1 VVNLEY
7 APQKIIVTVT
17 DNGKGFEL
25 PERLSDLAS
34 LGKLGLTGM
43 EERARLLGG
52 TLKVQSKPGEGTT
65 ITAELP
71 LSTT

>member
-1 VVNLEY
+1 M
-7 APQKIIVTVT
+7 PKKIILTII

-43 EERARLLGG
+43 EERASLLGG
-52 TLKVQSKPGEGTT
+52 TLRVQSKPGGGTT
-65 ITAELP
+65 VTAELP
-71 LSTT
+71 LSAA